1 MTKRS
6 LASEDSDDDEIQAS
20 SSEARID
27 SPHTK
32 KRRFVEFEPIRICSI
47 GSVKEIEHKVL
58 RAQHY
63 KLCER
68 FRYKQKIQQELE
80 KRIEEFERRQ
90 VQDDAV
96 NCIINRYWNRLDAD
110 IQLLL
115 QRFGEETPQL
125 QLDTEAK
132 EETTSSPPQGKH
144 FLNLLAQW
152 SCDELDDKMKQR
164 VEFSQRA
171 IAKLLLTCA
180 RISERNGR
188 LCDLLKDYGNNEN
201 KLVSDSDQTAKINE
215 ELQSYATSVF
225 EENVSNK
232 KLVNEL
238 QTENH
243 RLSLQSSSCDDKI
256 ALMESKV
263 ETLNNE
269 IEDLRCQLLKSFRR
283 EEKLDFRLAEYIKKE
298 NSLVQVQEAASIA
311 KNLTQIE
318 NGAINEE
325 VASLSKSK
333 LEELQQDL
341 EIQTDLANNRLTEL
355 KEITERNKS
364 LSAEV
369 ECCKMKMKY
378 ISPDDIKNSNEY
390 LFLQTSFSSLFED
403 CKLQKKEIEDLKQ
416 ANTQMKQHY
425 EERISSM
432 QIDETTA
439 LERFQQTVCELD
451 NDLNLARKEYENVCV
466 DYEINTI
473 SKEQAIPIQEQVNSL
488 MNTLSTQN
496 TQLKQEVARLKRK
509 LQETFEQLN
518 MCNKE
523 LEGERRLNNDNY
535 LVIKLEEN
543 SSSSLHQLNSTT
555 QHHHHQI
562 PSDHSSPVNSENT
575 HNSNNAMDN
584 VMDSGLIKKEE
595 PMDVS
600 SQNGEDHPSKPHIVS
615 TSSGN
620 HRPDSSN
627 SASSRPCTPTNLG
640 AENQR
645 LRMERDRFKEK
656 LRQLAKTDLH
666 EKRKYWT
673 EEQKRKLKHLEEVC
687 EKKIR
692 ELQNAKQ
699 EEDGLMQEMESIGQA
714 FEELQE
720 QNKKLLEQLREKE
733 EVNLKLMSER
743 IKSTQGQKK
752 IKDEKDLLSKTIQ
765 SMENQLAA
773 KMLLCQKL
781 EEKERIL
788 IEQRGTLEH
797 EIRIREQHNESLKK
811 KACEFSQLSTDLKLR
826 LERLDVQFNE
836 LRENVIKKHRH
847 MKLMLTKLNV

>member
-1 MTKRS
+1 
-6 LASEDSDDDEIQAS
+6 
-20 SSEARID
+20 
-27 SPHTK
+27 
-32 KRRFVEFEPIRICSI
+32 
-47 GSVKEIEHKVL
+47 
-58 RAQHY
+58 
-63 KLCER
+63 
-68 FRYKQKIQQELE
+68 
-80 KRIEEFERRQ
+80 
-90 VQDDAV
+90 
-96 NCIINRYWNRLDAD
+96 
-110 IQLLL
+110 
-115 QRFGEETPQL
+115 
-125 QLDTEAK
+125 
-132 EETTSSPPQGKH
+132 
-144 FLNLLAQW
+144 
-152 SCDELDDKMKQR
+152 MKQR

-298 NSLVQVQEAASIA
+298 NSLVQVQEAASIT

-378 ISPDDIKNSNEY
+378 ISPEDIKNSNEY

-416 ANTQMKQHY
+416 ANAQIKQHY

-509 LQETFEQLN
+509 LQEAFEQLN

-535 LVIKLEEN
+535 LIIKLEEN
-543 SSSSLHQLNSTT
+543 SSSSFHQLNSTT
-555 QHHHHQI
+555 QHHHQI

-584 VMDSGLIKKEE
+584 VIDSGLIKKEE

-600 SQNGEDHPSKPHIVS
+600 SQNGEDHPSKPHVVS
-615 TSSGN
+615 TSSGNN

-627 SASSRPCTPTNLG
+627 SASSRPCTPADLG

-673 EEQKRKLKHLEEVC
+673 EEQKRKIKHLEEVC

-720 QNKKLLEQLREKE
+720 QVE
-733 EVNLKLMSER
+733 
-743 IKSTQGQKK
+743 
-752 IKDEKDLLSKTIQ
+752 
-765 SMENQLAA
+765 
-773 KMLLCQKL
+773 
-781 EEKERIL
+781 
-788 IEQRGTLEH
+788 
-797 EIRIREQHNESLKK
+797 KK
-811 KACEFSQLSTDLKLR
+811 KKFYF
-826 LERLDVQFNE
+826 V
-836 LRENVIKKHRH
+836 
-847 MKLMLTKLNV
+847 